1 MESFP
6 FIKIS
11 RASSYMSPVIGLARL
26 PGQILSSVRMGI
38 FSPVDRDEIQ
48 ETQTKMVEHKLV
60 SFVTVIALWTPV
72 KAYSHTP
79 TAEIHTRQ
87 KLRYF
92 GRNVEKGKLF
102 CQKKVSSRFPGL
114 DCSYEKFLS
123 CSPRSR

>member
-1 MESFP
+1 
-6 FIKIS
+6 
-11 RASSYMSPVIGLARL
+11 
-26 PGQILSSVRMGI
+26 MGN

-92 GRNVEKGKLF
+92 GRSVEKAKLF
-102 CQKKVSSRFPGL
+102 CQKKFRPG
-114 DCSYEKFLS
+114 YPGWIVHMRKFLS